1 MRKLKELVSDWEEKE
16 RPIASLLDTE
26 SLIANAVAATRFY
39 AGFSGL
45 CAEKHEDDGHP
56 QVPSFSNITG
66 DTEINTSEWALIRP
80 LFLLYVEKEEARQLE
95 ASRGMGLDPYGRSSS
110 EVQSE
115 ITQYETDLARK
126 AFCVPFQTI

>member
-16 RPIASLLDTE
+16 RPVASLLDTE

-45 CAEKHEDDGHP
+45 CVEKHGEGHP
-56 QVPSFSNITG
+56 LVPSFENITG

-115 ITQYETDLARK
+115 ITQYENDLARK
-126 AFCVPFQTI
+126 AFCVPFQTV

>member
-80 LFLLYVEKEEARQLE
+80 LFLLYVEKEEARQLG

>member
-1 MRKLKELVSDWEEKE
+1 MRTLKDLVSDWEEKE
-16 RPIASLLDTE
+16 RPLASLLDTE

>member
-1 MRKLKELVSDWEEKE
+1 MRTLKELVSDWEEKE
-16 RPIASLLDTE
+16 RPLASLLDTE